1 MVFSAFPYS
10 PSHRARVAIFS
21 FNYTDIRFV
30 LLLLIKYMY
39 VMESDR
45 LRVGDKVLVKVY
57 EDTGELAAR
66 SEGTGFHTVRE
77 AIDATYESM
86 ADGDDKADKRDYV
99 FEVSDLTTGTSAR
112 YRVNAHGNVRLIV

>member
-1 MVFSAFPYS
+1 
-10 PSHRARVAIFS
+10 
-21 FNYTDIRFV
+21 
-30 LLLLIKYMY
+30 
-39 VMESDR
+39 MESDR